1 MRIATLAAF
10 GGLLGGILL
19 GQEYRG
25 TFSGI
30 VTDPQ
35 GAAVPKATVVATE
48 TRTGVKST
56 AISEDTG
63 AYSIPFLA
71 PGEYEISASANGF
84 KRAVRQGLSL
94 SAGEKPVIDIR
105 LDVGAVSDSVTVSA
119 AAPMIV
125 SSTATLGQVITTQEV
140 ENIPI
145 NGRSPV
151 MMMALAM
158 GVIQTSQPGPIRP
171 FDQPGGGLQVAGV
184 SGNEFLMDGAPNANT
199 ATGGASAYSPPEDA
213 VTEVAANAFQ
223 SDAAYGHAGGGMVDL
238 IIKSGTNS
246 LHGSVSEFVQT
257 SALDANSFFANRA
270 GTARPVY
277 RYNQY
282 GLTAGGPLWIPKVF
296 NGKNRVFWFF
306 GFEGIK
312 DSDPATSPLETGNP
326 VYVTTVPTAAER
338 QGDFSALLRLNTANV
353 SYAIYNPFSGVA
365 SGTQVAR
372 TPFPNNV
379 IPSNLLNPI
388 AQNYLKLLPLP
399 NIAGQANGFGN
410 YNLSAIDSDVYDN
423 ELGRLDINLSD
434 KHRLWFD
441 ARHNYRFQ
449 EKDPYFNNVANGY
462 SLQRINQGASLDNV
476 YSFSPTL
483 MMDVRGNWTRFI
495 TIGGYASNGF
505 DPTTLGFPA
514 YIAQSAAA
522 PFLPP
527 ITFTTGTVAN
537 GTNPSFQPFEPNGS
551 FSNVPFDS
559 FQLFGDIVKIR
570 GNHSTKAGVDLREYR
585 AASQAEGN
593 ANGTYTFQS
602 SSVNSSPTAA
612 QIAQSW
618 TNGPLNNAA
627 PAPLGQDLAAFLM
640 GLPSSGSIDKN
651 ARTSTKERY
660 YAFFVQDDWRAR
672 SNLTINMGL
681 RFEHETPTIERHNQ
695 AVNGFD
701 PTAVNP
707 VSALAAAAYAA
718 NPIPQLPASQFRALG
733 GLTFASAAHRDIYHS
748 NSSIFSPR
756 FGIAWTP
763 KALKSKYVLRA
774 GFGVFVSPIG
784 TTGLNSSG
792 FSQTTQMPVTNN
804 NYLSPLATLSN
815 PFPNGILSPSG
826 SSLGAGT
833 FLGQQVSFFN
843 PQAHNT
849 YSMRWDFGI
858 QRELP
863 GQLVMEVAYIG
874 NHAVHV
880 PVATT
885 QLDSIPQQ
893 YLSKSPVRDNAVIN
907 LLAGNV
913 PNPFKGLIPNSTAL
927 NGSTVPLSQL
937 LVPFPQYP
945 AGSGGSNGVLFQG
958 NFGGESYYH
967 SLNVRLQKRLT
978 QGLTLINNFIWS
990 SLIERT
996 AYLNDLDP
1004 APEKRIGASSRP
1016 LREVLAVSWELPIGR
1031 GKRFGVNSRIGN
1043 AVIGGWAMN
1052 GTLTLQEGAPI
1063 AWGNVIYYGGP
1074 LNLQSHQPDGLT
1086 FNTSAFNTVS
1096 SQQLANNIRT
1106 FNTQFNKLRADPAK
1120 NLDLSVLKKFSLG
1133 ERRYLQ
1139 LRFESFNIT
1148 NRVTFSAPNVTPTS
1162 ASFGMITAQANT
1174 PRRSQVGARIVW

>member
-1 MRIATLAAF
+1 
-10 GGLLGGILL
+10 
-19 GQEYRG
+19 
-25 TFSGI
+25 
-30 VTDPQ
+30 
-35 GAAVPKATVVATE
+35 
-48 TRTGVKST
+48 
-56 AISEDTG
+56 
-63 AYSIPFLA
+63 
-71 PGEYEISASANGF
+71 
-84 KRAVRQGLSL
+84 
-94 SAGEKPVIDIR
+94 
-105 LDVGAVSDSVTVSA
+105 
-119 AAPMIV
+119 
-125 SSTATLGQVITTQEV
+125 V

-184 SGNEFLMDGAPNANT
+184 AGNEFLMDGAPNANT
-199 ATGGASAYSPPEDA
+199 ATGGASAYSPPEDS

-246 LHGSVSEFVQT
+246 VHGSVSEFVQT

-353 SYAIYNPFSGVA
+353 SYAVYNPFSGVA

-388 AQNYLKLLPLP
+388 AQNYLKLIPLP

-423 ELGRLDINLSD
+423 ELGRLDVNLSD

-449 EKDPYFNNVANGY
+449 QKDPYFNNVANGY
-462 SLQRINQGASLDNV
+462 TLQRINQGASLDNV
-476 YSFSPTL
+476 YSFSPSL
-483 MMDVRGNWTRFI
+483 MMDIRGNWTRFI
-495 TIGGYASNGF
+495 TIGGYSSNGF
-505 DPTTLGFPA
+505 DPTSLGFPA
-514 YIAQSAAA
+514 YIAKSAAA

-570 GNHSTKAGVDLREYR
+570 GNHSTKVGIDLREYR

-602 SSVNSSPTAA
+602 SSVNSSPSAA

-618 TNGPLNNAA
+618 TNGPLNNAT

-651 ARTSTKERY
+651 ARTSTRERY

-672 SNLTINMGL
+672 SNLTINLGL

-701 PTAVNP
+701 PSAVNP

-718 NPIPQLPASQFRALG
+718 NPIPQIPASQFRALG
-733 GLTFASAAHRDIYHS
+733 GLTFASAARREIYQS

-763 KALKSKYVLRA
+763 KALNSKYVLRA

-784 TTGLNSSG
+784 TTGLNSPG
-792 FSQTTQMPVTNN
+792 FSQTTQMAVTNN
-804 NYLSPLATLSN
+804 NYLSPLATLSD

-826 SSLGAGT
+826 ASLGAGT

-843 PQAHNT
+843 PQANNT
-849 YSMRWDFGI
+849 YSMRWDVGI

-880 PVATT
+880 PITTT

-893 YLSKSPVRDNAVIN
+893 YLSRSPVRDNAVIN

-913 PNPFKGLIPNSTAL
+913 PNPFKGLLPNSTSL

-937 LVPFPQYP
+937 LIPFPQYP
-945 AGSGGSNGVLFQG
+945 AGSAGTNGILFQG
-958 NFGGESYYH
+958 NFGGESYYN
-967 SLNVRLQKRLT
+967 SLNLRLQKRLT
-978 QGLTLINNFIWS
+978 HGLTLINNFIWS
-990 SLIERT
+990 NLIERV

-1016 LREVLAVSWELPIGR
+1016 LREVLAVSWELPVGR
-1031 GKRFGVNSRIGN
+1031 GKPLNMNSRIGN
-1043 AVIGGWAMN
+1043 AVVGGWAMN

-1074 LNLQSHQPDGLT
+1074 LNLKSHQPDGLT
-1086 FNTSAFNTVS
+1086 FNTAAFNTVS
-1096 SQQLANNIRT
+1096 SQQLANNVRT
-1106 FNTQFNKLRADPAK
+1106 FNTQFTNLRADPTK
-1120 NLDLSVLKKFSLG
+1120 NLDLSVIKKFSLG

-1139 LRFESFNIT
+1139 FRFESFNVT